1 MKKIDV
7 DLWVNYHQNRK
18 KYYTEKELSEIRA
31 CEFAMHLLIP
41 TKSLLQMVDLKEYY
55 KDSVTGK
62 MLTIQKLADTFNV
75 PTIAVSIKLDE
86 LVERNIILPKNK
98 IMELVDIEELKDED
112 PLEQM
117 QTIKHLSEEFG
128 VSYGKMTDRLEEIS
142 DDLHKPK
149 KKSKIRRLFRK

>member
-1 MKKIDV
+1 MSKIDI
-7 DLWVNYHQNRK
+7 DLWVNYHLNRK
-18 KYYTEKELSEIRA
+18 KYYTEKEMSEIEA

-41 TKSLLQMVDLKEYY
+41 TKKLLQMVDLKEYY

-62 MLTIQKLADTFNV
+62 MITIKKLANTFKV

-86 LVERNIILPKNK
+86 LVQRNLILPKKK
-98 IMELVDIEELKDED
+98 IMKLVDIEELKDED
-112 PLEQM
+112 SLEQM

-128 VSYGKMTDRLEEIS
+128 VTYEEMNNRLEEIS

>member
-18 KYYTEKELSEIRA
+18 KYYTEKEMSEIEA

-41 TKSLLQMVDLKEYY
+41 TKKLLQMVDLNEYY

-62 MLTIQKLADTFNV
+62 MITIQKLADTFKV

-86 LVERNIILPKNK
+86 LVERNIILPKKK

-128 VSYGKMTDRLEEIS
+128 VTYEEMNNRLEEIS
-142 DDLHKPK
+142 DNLNKPK
-149 KKSKIRRLFRK
+149 NKFKIRRLFKK